1 MLRRLLLVVLFAAL
15 PANAT
20 TRWFTERAGAP
31 VRWMEWGSAAI
42 ERAKTEKRQI
52 LLSIGFASSWE
63 ALRMHREA
71 FSDERNVK
79 TLNAYFVPVVL
90 DRIEHPEIA
99 EAYERVAGV
108 ETLPVN
114 LILGANLEPLAASG
128 FMDAHELQRFLV
140 STSERPA
147 LKTLEP
153 RSPFEVEAGTME
165 AVVDAIG
172 AKYAQGKSFDPLT
185 AAFLLRYSARMNH
198 APLRELAVSSLRAR
212 AASAVRD
219 QIGGGF
225 HRCIGCFEKLLG
237 EQAVHALVYLEAA
250 RMTGDQDLE
259 FVARTTL
266 DYVVRDLRVTPG
278 AFEAS
283 QDAHSLVP
291 LNGGPQYVDGAF
303 YRWNK
308 EEITRLLGE
317 HAGKIFSLY
326 SLKETDALP
335 VLSEPR
341 FLKETRDELAPLLQK
356 LMSVQQ
362 RRPEPFREHLVVAGW
377 NGLMISA
384 LARFNEVEYVKAA
397 SHAATDT
404 LAKLWDAKTR
414 TLVRTD
420 SRAPALAEDYAYLV
434 QGLLDLFDA
443 SYDAKWLDLA
453 RTLQARQDELFWDA
467 STGRYRT
474 GTTLPEA
481 LRGMI
486 VESDE
491 TLPSVNAVAAVNLM
505 RLAALARTTD
515 ERVPMI
521 FHSFGGRLRGD
532 GARLPQLAAAYEL
545 SLVTPRVV
553 VVTGDPRKDA
563 TQQLLVDVRAKY
575 EPMRAIVFLPHKGA
589 PRDRVVKS
597 LPWTAALAPDP
608 EMPLSYDCAG
618 SECRK

>member
-1 MLRRLLLVVLFAAL
+1 MFPRLLILFLLAFPADAA
-15 PANAT
+15 
-20 TRWFTERAGAP
+20 TRWVTERAGAP
-31 VRWMEWGSAAI
+31 VKWMEWGPAAT
-42 ERAKTEKRQI
+42 ERARAEKRQI
-52 LLSIGFASSWE
+52 FLSIGFASSWD

-79 TLNAYFVPVVL
+79 TLSAYFVPVVL

-108 ETLPVN
+108 SGWPVN
-114 LILGANLEPLAASG
+114 VILDANLEPHAAGG
-128 FMDAHELQRFLV
+128 FMNADELQQFLSATV
-140 STSERPA
+140 ERPA

-153 RSPFEVEAGTME
+153 RSPFDVDASAME

-172 AKYAQGKSFDPLT
+172 AKHAQEKTLEPLT
-185 AAFLLRYSARMNH
+185 AAFLLRYSARTNH
-198 APLRELAVSSLRAR
+198 APLRELAIRTLRER

-237 EQAVHALVYLEAA
+237 EQAVHAMVYLEAA
-250 RMTGDQDLE
+250 RMTNDKDLE
-259 FVARTTL
+259 HVARTTL
-266 DYVVRDLRVTPG
+266 DYVLRDLRIKPG

-291 LNGGPQYVDGAF
+291 LNGAPQYVDGAF
-303 YRWNK
+303 YRWDK
-308 EEITRLLGE
+308 EEIARLLGE
-317 HAGKIFSLY
+317 NAGKIFSLY
-326 SLKETDALP
+326 QLKETEALP
-335 VLSEPR
+335 VLSEAR
-341 FLKETRDELAPLLQK
+341 FLKETRDELAPLIQK
-356 LMSVQQ
+356 LQRIQQ
-362 RRPEPFREHLVVAGW
+362 TRPEPFREQLVVAGW

-384 LARFNEVEYVKAA
+384 LARFGELEQVTAA

-404 LAKLWDAKTR
+404 LAKLWDAKTK
-414 TLVRTD
+414 TLLRTD

-443 SYDAKWLDLA
+443 SYDAKWLDAA

-467 STGRYRT
+467 SAGRYRT
-474 GTTLPEA
+474 GTTLPET
-481 LRGMI
+481 LRGMLL
-486 VESDE
+486 ESDE

-505 RLAALARTTD
+505 RLATLVRTTD

-521 FHSFGGRLRGD
+521 FHSFGGRLRND

-545 SLVTPRVV
+545 SRVTPRVV
-553 VVTGDPRKDA
+553 VVTGDPRKEA
-563 TQQLLVDVRAKY
+563 TQQLLIDIRAKY
-575 EPMRAIVFLPHKGA
+575 EPMRAIVFLAHKGG
-589 PRDRVVKS
+589 PRARIVKS

-608 EMPLSYDCAG
+608 EKPLAYTCAG